1 MQQHSPTDPTG
12 ARPNDAV
19 LFVALEL
26 SRASWLVAIQA
37 PGRDKISRHKLA
49 AGASAELLELVGRQ
63 RARAEHRTGGKLRVM
78 SCYEAGRDG
87 FWLHRLLVAN
97 GIENLVIDPASVAV
111 NRRARRVK
119 TDRIDVETLL
129 RAMMA
134 HARGERRV
142 CSVVRVPTPE
152 AKDARRLT
160 REREALLDACF
171 GANRQQRTCQRLRDR
186 RVPAQGLSFSAV
198 GDARHLTRE
207 REALLEERV
216 RHVNR
221 VKSLCALQG
230 VYDFEPLRPRAAERL
245 DGLMTGD
252 GRPFPERLKAEV
264 RRHLERLGQVV
275 HQIAEVEALRDKP
288 ASPLAKGVA
297 RLVALRGV
305 GPNVASVLQAEILGR
320 CFANR
325 REVAQYAGLAPSPWA
340 SGRAQR
346 EQGIGKAGNARV
358 RAAMIELAW
367 LWLRHQPDSAL
378 SHWFRERVG
387 QARGLVRRIAIVAV
401 ARRLLVALWR
411 YATDGV
417 IPEGAVARG

>member
-1 MQQHSPTDPTG
+1 MQQHPPTDPTG

-63 RARAEHRTGGKLRVM
+63 RARAEHRTGGKLRVV

-152 AKDARRLT
+152 AEDARR
-160 REREALLDACF
+160 
-171 GANRQQRTCQRLRDR
+171 
-186 RVPAQGLSFSAV
+186 
-198 GDARHLTRE
+198 LTRE